1 MPWQSGSGGSGGG
14 SGGGGPWGGGSGGSS
29 GSGSGG
35 GSGRGGGPWGGGGG
49 NNGGGWGGGGWGG
62 GGGNRPPD
70 FEDVIRRGQER
81 LRGVLPG
88 GMGGARGLGILI
100 AVAIVLWLASGF
112 YQVRPGQQG
121 VVLRFGEWVNQGNL
135 AGPGL
140 HWHLPWPIETSV
152 TPNVEEIRQI
162 EIGYR
167 GNAGRSNDIP
177 EESLMLTGDQNII
190 DIDFTVQW
198 RVSNAGQ
205 FLFNIREPEA
215 TIKIA
220 AESAIRETIGR
231 TDIQPALTDARF
243 EVADVTRQTLQ
254 EILNEYQAGIAI
266 TEINLQDVQPPEPVI
281 DAFEDVQRA
290 RQDLDRLRNQADA
303 YRNKVIPEARGEAQ
317 RMIQE
322 AEAYR
327 ERLINEAQGEA
338 QRFLNVYEA
347 YLQNPS
353 VTTRRMYLETV
364 QGVLRDTE
372 KVIMSGDS
380 GAVPYLPLNELRG
393 RQGTV
398 TGPTGPQTQQ

>member
-14 SGGGGPWGGGSGGSS
+14 SGGGGPWGGGSGGGS

-35 GSGRGGGPWGGGGG
+35 GSGRGGGPWGGGG

-88 GMGGARGLGILI
+88 GMGGARGLGILV

>member
-14 SGGGGPWGGGSGGSS
+14 SGGGGPWGGGSGGGS

-35 GSGRGGGPWGGGGG
+35 GSGRGGGPWGGGG